1 MSLNNV
7 VSGGGECCP
16 NPCGVAIV
24 VVIILL
30 LIAMSVL
37 C

>member
-1 MSLNNV
+1 MSLNTVAN
-7 VSGGGECCP
+7 ECCP